1 MLINKLLVK
10 GFRSVRAEI
19 VEFANPLFLVG
30 KNGAGKSNLTDA
42 FAFIAD
48 IVSLPLQTVFNSR
61 GGFSSVRHMTGRS
74 GSTIALAIEFENIM
88 FGDEAEGGTG
98 RFAFEIQSAPRFGI
112 EVVREQCVVTMPDGA
127 TSWYDRQSE
136 KMESNLEWLSGIGG
150 KWLAPSSLLLP
161 LLGIGP
167 FIPVSQALKSMRAYS
182 IEPWRLREMQDPD
195 TGESLRSDGGN
206 ATSVLNHIK
215 RNSPDAAV
223 RILEILSGIVP
234 CTTSVRTRKHGKKFS
249 LEFTQRWG
257 EKERLDLE
265 AFNMSDGTLRAL
277 GILLAVYQIPSP
289 SVLVIEEPEAS
300 IHPGALSILLD
311 LIRFASRS
319 MQVVVT
325 THSPEVLDSTWLADN
340 NLRLVAWEDG
350 TTIVSRVGEM
360 AGQALKAH
368 LMGAGELLRSNALQP
383 TTLFVPDPD
392 ALPIFVSRP

>member
-1 MLINKLLVK
+1 
-10 GFRSVRAEI
+10 
-19 VEFANPLFLVG
+19 
-30 KNGAGKSNLTDA
+30 
-42 FAFIAD
+42 
-48 IVSLPLQTVFNSR
+48 
-61 GGFSSVRHMTGRS
+61 
-74 GSTIALAIEFENIM
+74 
-88 FGDEAEGGTG
+88 
-98 RFAFEIQSAPRFGI
+98 
-112 EVVREQCVVTMPDGA
+112 
-127 TSWYDRQSE
+127 
-136 KMESNLEWLSGIGG
+136 
-150 KWLAPSSLLLP
+150 
-161 LLGIGP
+161 
-167 FIPVSQALKSMRAYS
+167 
-182 IEPWRLREMQDPD
+182 
-195 TGESLRSDGGN
+195 
-206 ATSVLNHIK
+206 
-215 RNSPDAAV
+215 
-223 RILEILSGIVP
+223 
-234 CTTSVRTRKHGKKFS
+234 
-249 LEFTQRWG
+249 
-257 EKERLDLE
+257 
-265 AFNMSDGTLRAL
+265 MSDGTLRAL

>member
-1 MLINKLLVK
+1 M
-10 GFRSVRAEI
+10 
-19 VEFANPLFLVG
+19 
-30 KNGAGKSNLTDA
+30 
-42 FAFIAD
+42 
-48 IVSLPLQTVFNSR
+48 
-61 GGFSSVRHMTGRS
+61 
-74 GSTIALAIEFENIM
+74 
-88 FGDEAEGGTG
+88 
-98 RFAFEIQSAPRFGI
+98 
-112 EVVREQCVVTMPDGA
+112 
-127 TSWYDRQSE
+127 
-136 KMESNLEWLSGIGG
+136 
-150 KWLAPSSLLLP
+150 
-161 LLGIGP
+161 
-167 FIPVSQALKSMRAYS
+167 
-182 IEPWRLREMQDPD
+182 
-195 TGESLRSDGGN
+195 
-206 ATSVLNHIK
+206 
-215 RNSPDAAV
+215 
-223 RILEILSGIVP
+223 
-234 CTTSVRTRKHGKKFS
+234 
-249 LEFTQRWG
+249 
-257 EKERLDLE
+257 DLE